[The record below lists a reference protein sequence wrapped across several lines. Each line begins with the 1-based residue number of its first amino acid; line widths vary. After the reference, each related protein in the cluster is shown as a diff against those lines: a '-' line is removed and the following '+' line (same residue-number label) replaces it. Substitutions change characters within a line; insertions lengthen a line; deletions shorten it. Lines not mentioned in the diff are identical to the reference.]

1 MFRKVTD
8 IVLYKEPKINIS
20 NFLKGP
26 KVVPLWYVIN
36 NTVLNIVSSGKQ
48 TRNSLRSRISVF
60 SVLDFCNLCLSSIY
74 LWNLLLFF
82 SPGKVYCLF
91 FIFMMTVFS
100 RITSLAL
107 VQTELKNKTLR
118 IFLLQLIRDTV
129 PRTSAEL

>member
-26 KVVPLWYVIN
+26 KVVPLLYVIN

-48 TRNSLRSRISVF
+48 TRNSLRSRFSVF
-60 SVLDFCNLCLSSIY
+60 SVLGFCNLCLSSIY

-82 SPGKVYCLF
+82 FP
-91 FIFMMTVFS
+91 
-100 RITSLAL
+100 
-107 VQTELKNKTLR
+107 
-118 IFLLQLIRDTV
+118 
-129 PRTSAEL
+129 